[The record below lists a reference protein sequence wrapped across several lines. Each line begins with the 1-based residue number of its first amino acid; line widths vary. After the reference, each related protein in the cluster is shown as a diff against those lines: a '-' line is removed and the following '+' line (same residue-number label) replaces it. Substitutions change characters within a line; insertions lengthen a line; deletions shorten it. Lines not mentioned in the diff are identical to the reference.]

1 MHSDKLTILLDKL
14 TCLKPLGLVIWF
26 GFLRIGSKIQIESTF
41 SDFQTFLKRDPIE
54 DLVWRKNLWI
64 RQQWLWLKHLMPNLC
79 HCMCG
84 KVIVLLS
91 TYTVEVFELQSY
103 LLLKFAKKNQ
113 SWLLTNSSDFL
124 QLRIYEFYSK
134 LSLFIYSYVL
144 VNTNI
149 YFHVKTS

>member
-64 RQQWLWLKHLMPNLC
+64 RQQWLWLKHLMPKLC

-103 LLLKFAKKNQ
+103 YILLKFAKKIILAFNKFIRF
-113 SWLLTNSSDFL
+113 SATTN
-124 QLRIYEFYSK
+124 LRILLETEFVY
-134 LSLFIYSYVL
+134 LILCTAEV
-144 VNTNI
+144 
-149 YFHVKTS
+149 